1 MTTASKC
8 RVPFAVASSQV
19 LHTNQG
25 DIAGSRSGRSSRFIP
40 RLPATHADVPR
51 VPCALYRPQHSCR
64 PAHISRCAAAGERL
78 DRVRLCRALR
88 KLPPGGVSGAL
99 GRCEGAERGLLAM
112 GKTVVLAGALDTKGA
127 EFSYVRKVIRRA
139 GLDVLTVD
147 FGVLG
152 EPAFIPDI
160 SRAEVAQAGG
170 GDLERW
176 RSGEHKDEAMAG
188 MAAALAVVVR
198 RLFDEGRL
206 DGIFSMGGSGGTSV
220 ATTAMRTLP
229 VGVPKLVASTV
240 GGGDVS
246 GYAGTKDITFMP
258 SVVDIAGFN
267 RISQR
272 IYANAAAAIAGMVA
286 AEPPAA
292 EQATMIAASMFGNT
306 TAAEDLVRDG
316 YFQGV
321 LDLTTTELAD
331 EVCGGVMSAGPDRGR
346 AAPASGVPVVLVPGC
361 VDMANFGAP
370 QTVPARYAGRHL
382 YNWNPNVTLLRT
394 NAAENTRIGEMLAA
408 AANAAT
414 GPVAVLLPLRGVS
427 MLDSPG
433 GQFWDPAADR
443 ACYEAIR
450 AHLKPSVPVE
460 EVDAN
465 INDEAFAQRAAD
477 LLLAMIRETSQQRK

>member
-1 MTTASKC
+1 VDQA
-8 RVPFAVASSQV
+8 
-19 LHTNQG
+19 
-25 DIAGSRSGRSSRFIP
+25 
-40 RLPATHADVPR
+40 
-51 VPCALYRPQHSCR
+51 
-64 PAHISRCAAAGERL
+64 
-78 DRVRLCRALR
+78 RVRMEGQGYEVLVFHATGT
-88 KLPPGGVSGAL
+88 GG
-99 GRCEGAERGLLAM
+99 
-112 GKTVVLAGALDTKGA
+112 
-127 EFSYVRKVIRRA
+127 
-139 GLDVLTVD
+139 
-147 FGVLG
+147 
-152 EPAFIPDI
+152 
-160 SRAEVAQAGG
+160 
-170 GDLERW
+170 
-176 RSGEHKDEAMAG
+176 
-188 MAAALAVVVR
+188 
-198 RLFDEGRL
+198 
-206 DGIFSMGGSGGTSV
+206 
-220 ATTAMRTLP
+220 RT
-229 VGVPKLVASTV
+229 
-240 GGGDVS
+240 
-246 GYAGTKDITFMP
+246 M
-258 SVVDIAGFN
+258 
-267 RISQR
+267 
-272 IYANAAAAIAGMVA
+272 
-286 AEPPAA
+286 
-292 EQATMIAASMFGNT
+292 
-306 TAAEDLVRDG
+306 EDLVRDG

-460 EVDAN
+460 EIDAN